1 MEEFQGGKAL
11 IYKSNTIFERR
22 RRILSEAR
30 KLISEAGFEG
40 FSVRELCARAGIA
53 QKTLYNAFGNKDNV
67 IALAIRQYM
76 SDFNDRTPLR
86 FDPHTLEGRL
96 ERTIKVHSRN
106 IQVRPYTTAI
116 MAVYNSPSAERP
128 VREAIRDISE
138 TSLRP
143 FVEALT
149 ADGQLAPGVSA
160 ERFTYLLTTESYAIL
175 SDWCLGDLPDDQL
188 VDRISEAFLLLVFG
202 CTIGKTQQEAQ
213 RWLEDLRAARP
224 GWLAM
229 RKMAEV
235 APAELRAAT
244 RRMEAPPRPAKTAR
258 TSRRDA

>member
-1 MEEFQGGKAL
+1 MDEFAGGKAL
-11 IYKSNTIFERR
+11 IYKSDTIFERR

-30 KLISEAGFEG
+30 KLISEGGYEG

-76 SDFNDRTPLR
+76 SDFNERTTFR
-86 FDPHTLEGRL
+86 FDARTLEGRL

-116 MAVYNSPSAERP
+116 MAVYNSPSAERA
-128 VREAIRDISE
+128 VREAIRDISVV
-138 TSLRP
+138 SLRP
-143 FVEALT
+143 FVEALD
-149 ADGQLAPGVSA
+149 ASGELASGVSA
-160 ERFTYLLTTESYAIL
+160 ERITYLLTTGTYAIL
-175 SDWCLGDLPDDQL
+175 SDWCLGDLPDEEL
-188 VDRISEAFLLLVFG
+188 VDRISGAFLVLVYG
-202 CTIGKTQQEAQ
+202 CTVGETQQEAL

-235 APAELRAAT
+235 APGELRATT
-244 RRMEAPPRPAKTAR
+244 RRMDSPAKPAKAAR
-258 TSRRDA
+258 ASRPSA